1 MKLFGKS
8 KGQIDS
14 LVQTV
19 HIFSEDINMKFG
31 IRSCGVEIMQKRK
44 VIRTYSIRLP
54 DGQGMKDIDEN
65 GYTYLGILETD
76 RIKEIEIKK
85 MFSKE
90 YMRQF
95 RLILRSK
102 LNGRSRI
109 TAFNALAVF
118 VMKYGAGI
126 LK

>member
-65 GYTYLGILETD
+65 GYTYLEILETG

-85 MFSKE
+85 MFLS
-90 YMRQF
+90 Y
-95 RLILRSK
+95 
-102 LNGRSRI
+102 
-109 TAFNALAVF
+109 
-118 VMKYGAGI
+118 
-126 LK
+126 

>member
-1 MKLFGKS
+1 
-8 KGQIDS
+8 
-14 LVQTV
+14 
-19 HIFSEDINMKFG
+19 MKFG

>member
-54 DGQGMKDIDEN
+54 DWQGMKDIDEN